1 MTNENLVDCENF
13 VKKIASGNIT
23 ENINYNRIMNKNRI
37 RLTES
42 QLHRVIKESIRKI
55 IRESREFPEVHF
67 LQII

>member
-23 ENINYNRIMNKNRI
+23 ENINYNRIMKKNRI

-42 QLHRVIKESIRKI
+42 LRNQ
-55 IRESREFPEVHF
+55 
-67 LQII
+67 